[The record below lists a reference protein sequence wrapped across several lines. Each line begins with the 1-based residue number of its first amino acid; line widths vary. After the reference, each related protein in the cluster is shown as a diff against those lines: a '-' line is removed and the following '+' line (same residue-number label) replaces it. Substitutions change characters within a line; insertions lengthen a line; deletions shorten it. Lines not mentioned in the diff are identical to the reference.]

1 MKYLL
6 FSILSSFILYT
17 YPFTFC
23 INKHYIDIASNIF
36 NVNNNL
42 KYNSDAFNSVN
53 FYNNNRSIVF
63 NINHKNNITYM
74 MKDKY
79 NYIISFNIFKYKYL
93 LFLKS
98 KPISYNYTEIDVD
111 IRRKSDNISY
121 TNNKLRYNHYNKI
134 NNIIYKYIHNNI
146 IVKKTDK
153 FLATV
158 LFKHFNTY

>member
-1 MKYLL
+1 
-6 FSILSSFILYT
+6 
-17 YPFTFC
+17 
-23 INKHYIDIASNIF
+23 
-36 NVNNNL
+36 
-42 KYNSDAFNSVN
+42 VN

-98 KPISYNYTEIDVD
+98 KPISYNYTEIDID